1 LLSPTIPL
9 KTMPSPNSTEGIE
22 KLAAAIGEAVY
33 IDVAK
38 WHLYLRDAHLH
49 TVLAEQLYPILSQKV
64 TEEQVLQIL
73 RNIPVKLGGGKL
85 EITLADLLPMQSQMH
100 LMDIIEEFASA

>member
-1 LLSPTIPL
+1 
-9 KTMPSPNSTEGIE
+9 MPNNTEAIE
-22 KLAAAIGEAVY
+22 QLAAAIGKDVY

-49 TVLAEQLYPILSQKV
+49 TVLAEQLYPILGKNV
-64 TEEQVLQIL
+64 TEEQVLQVL

-85 EITLADLLPMQSQMH
+85 ETPLANLLPMQSQMH
-100 LMDIIEEFASA
+100 LMDIIEEFAAK